1 MKHMIKWL
9 FLAFL
14 ALFPFSAY
22 ADRFDDVAAR
32 CAPLRGEI
40 EAILNEEGVST
51 DYYYLA
57 LAESGCKPSARSSAG
72 AVGLWQLTAPT
83 ARAHGLT
90 VNARRDDRLDWR
102 ASTRAAARY
111 IRGLQERFESFY
123 WTIAA
128 YNVGGANLA
137 KITGFKRGCGL
148 RVGVLKDL
156 APSAFALTQTVKAWK
171 KRGEEL

>member
-1 MKHMIKWL
+1 MIKWI
-9 FLAFL
+9 FLAFF
-14 ALFPFSAY
+14 ALFQFSAY

-32 CAPLRGEI
+32 CAPLRAEI

-83 ARAHGLT
+83 SRAHGLT

-102 ASTRAAARY
+102 ASTHAAARY
-111 IRGLQERFESFY
+111 IRGLQTRFGAFD

-128 YNVGGANLA
+128 YNVCGANLA
-137 KITGFKRGCGL
+137 KITGFTRGCGL

-156 APSAFALTQTVKAWK
+156 APSAFALTQTVKAWR